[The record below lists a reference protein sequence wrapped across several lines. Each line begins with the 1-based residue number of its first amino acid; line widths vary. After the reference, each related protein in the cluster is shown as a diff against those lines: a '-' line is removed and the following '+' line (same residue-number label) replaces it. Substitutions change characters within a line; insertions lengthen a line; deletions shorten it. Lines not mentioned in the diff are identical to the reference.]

1 MSCGVRP
8 CGWVGVVSVLGVST
22 PVPPSGLYS
31 QPSQGLPPSLADR
44 PVEAA
49 DPAVL
54 TDGQVIPR
62 QVVPAPK
69 GGGSFSVDVDRAP
82 AVLRDL
88 ENARRELADLKQDA
102 LRLGRVD
109 PSSGDEVSKD
119 AAAVLGA
126 VAVGGPGSLLEALD
140 AGTQQLDELI
150 NAIRGELDAYRRSD
164 EVNRDRLAVDR
175 A

>member
-1 MSCGVRP
+1 
-8 CGWVGVVSVLGVST
+8 VLGVST
-22 PVPPSGLYS
+22 PVPPPGLYS
-31 QPSQGLPPSLADR
+31 QPSQGLPPLLADR

-62 QVVPAPK
+62 QVVPAPT

-88 ENARRELADLKQDA
+88 ENARQELTVLRKDA
-102 LRLGRVD
+102 LRLGQVD
-109 PSSGDEVSKD
+109 PSSNDQVSLD
-119 AAAVLGA
+119 AATLLGA
-126 VAVGGPGSLLEALD
+126 VAVGGPGSLVEALD
-140 AGTQQLDELI
+140 GGIERLGHLIDAITAEL
-150 NAIRGELDAYRRSD
+150 NAYAATEQGNGAQF
-164 EVNRDRLAVDR
+164 DR